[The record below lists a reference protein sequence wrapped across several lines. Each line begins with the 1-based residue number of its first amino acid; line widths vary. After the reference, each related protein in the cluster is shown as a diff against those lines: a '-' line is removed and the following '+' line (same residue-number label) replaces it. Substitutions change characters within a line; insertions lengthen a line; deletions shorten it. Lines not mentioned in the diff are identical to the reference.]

1 MCTCLCVCLPLS
13 QGRQD
18 VCMCGCVCVWES
30 ERRCVCTCL
39 RESGRVS
46 VTSPHCC
53 PHWTDCTHNEWA
65 ASPPCCGY
73 PRSGHILYCNLSEV
87 DRILYSSLFAGMM
100 SSGHLPLFI
109 RKGCSHVR
117 AGAGWPRLPGVCLG
131 DGEWGAWMMRRRR
144 KERETEKSKVF
155 VNLFQYI

>member
-1 MCTCLCVCLPLS
+1 
-13 QGRQD
+13 
-18 VCMCGCVCVWES
+18 
-30 ERRCVCTCL
+30 
-39 RESGRVS
+39 
-46 VTSPHCC
+46 
-53 PHWTDCTHNEWA
+53 
-65 ASPPCCGY
+65 
-73 PRSGHILYCNLSEV
+73 
-87 DRILYSSLFAGMM
+87 MM

-131 DGEWGAWMMRRRR
+131 DGEWGAWKMRRRR